1 MLKIKR
7 IVILPALISGL
18 VLTGCGEKTSSITPL
33 PTSTTL
39 PSTSTLP
46 SSTTVV
52 KPYEVID
59 VLTPFSD
66 AYSEEYNIEAKLE
79 EANLAAQTDR
89 NKRANDFCSNRI
101 QEVTLDHYSD
111 GDTITV
117 NANCNGVAEKMSIRF
132 YNVDTPETHH
142 PEKGTEP
149 WGMAASQYTANR
161 LDTAIANG
169 EKIIIQGGRTGIE
182 TTYERK
188 VAYVWVGGK
197 LLNLELCE
205 IGLGTYGMN
214 NQNQEIHNDA
224 AFDASWYRTPANGY
238 KKNRMDQAMKN
249 DDPNWDYSKAAQ
261 CGNAPIET
269 NVCIKDRNYKY
280 DFQKIGP
287 TVSE

>member
-1 MLKIKR
+1 MLKLKR
-7 IVILPALISGL
+7 LVIIPALISGL
-18 VLTGCGEKTSSITPL
+18 VLTGCNENPSASIP
-33 PTSTTL
+33 PTSAPVTT
-39 PSTSTLP
+39 PIQP

-52 KPYEVID
+52 EQYVTID
-59 VLTPFSD
+59 VKTPFSD
-66 AYSEEYNIEAKLE
+66 KYSAEYDIESKLE
-79 EANLAAQTDR
+79 EANQAALIDPT
-89 NKRANDFCSNRI
+89 KRANDFCSNRI

-117 NANCNGVAEKMSIRF
+117 NANCDGSTQKMSIRF

-149 WGMAASQYTANR
+149 WGMAASQYTAKR
-161 LDTAIANG
+161 LDEAIAKG

-188 VAYVWVGGK
+188 VAYVWVGGR

-214 NQNQEIHNDA
+214 NANQEIHNDA

-238 KKNRMDQAMKN
+238 RRNRMDQAMRN
-249 DDPNWDYSKAAQ
+249 DDPNWDYSKASQ
-261 CGNAPIET
+261 CGSAPIET

-280 DFQKIGP
+280 DFQEIGP
-287 TVSE
+287 AVSE